1 MGEEKKNRDLVPS
14 MIKNKEKRA
23 EVHANLKNQKKLEK
37 RKRAKARD
45 AAEKQALE
53 LGEEPPPRKTPR
65 TIENTREV
73 DETVCKPNDEEG
85 T

>member
-1 MGEEKKNRDLVPS
+1 MGEEKKNRGIIPS

-37 RKRAKARD
+37 RRRAKARD

-53 LGEEPPPRKTPR
+53 LGEEVSPASPASTLF
-65 TIENTREV
+65 IFYL
-73 DETVCKPNDEEG
+73 
-85 T
+85 